1 MSVFSSKSLYLRA
14 GGDVSSGV
22 LDCKAATD
30 PIRGSLSHPGAVT
43 VQCVHLYT
51 CTVAARITGVRASAG
66 DPRSPAHSRNVSAG
80 IILIVN
86 SSAVL
91 QSSAVLCCITA
102 LMPEYVHQDRTNRTF
117 VNQMQL

>member
-1 MSVFSSKSLYLRA
+1 MEEPTTLVLRA
-14 GGDVSSGV
+14 KEEELHSEWGKRSVRNFGPF
-22 LDCKAATD
+22 LAAFCLFTTGR
-30 PIRGSLSHPGAVT
+30 ISTHAV
-43 VQCVHLYT
+43 VYCVA
-51 CTVAARITGVRASAG
+51 CG
-66 DPRSPAHSRNVSAG
+66 PRSPAHSRNVSAG